1 MNFTGGVVHVIDT
14 VLTIPLGLTETALAA
29 NLTALAGALTA
40 TNLLNTLEGAGDLT
54 IFAPTNAAF
63 SAISSAA
70 SNLTTQQATSL
81 LTYHVI
87 NGTIAYSSSL
97 GNGSV
102 QTVAGESLNITV
114 EGGAVFVN
122 SARVILADVLYAGG
136 VIHVID
142 AVLNPNNAT
151 DPEPNTETPVAQF
164 SGASSGTAVPYTS
177 ELPPYTASTTYS
189 GLTATTA
196 NVADGYATQSAGGAV
211 GTGAGG
217 SGNMGGGSQSS
228 TGMAAV
234 HTGAIGAAAL
244 FGGAALVANW

>member
-1 MNFTGGVVHVIDT
+1 MTA
-14 VLTIPLGLTETALAA
+14 TALPA
-29 NLTALAGALTA
+29 NLTALAGALVA
-40 TNLLNTLEGAGDLT
+40 TDLLQTLESAGDLT

-70 SNLTTQQATSL
+70 GNLTAQQATSL
-81 LTYHVI
+81 LEYHVI
-87 NGTIAYSSSL
+87 NGTVAYSSSL

-102 QTVAGESLNITV
+102 ETVAGESVNITV
-114 EGGAVFVN
+114 EDGAVFVN

-151 DPEPNTETPVAQF
+151 APEPDTTTAVAQF

-177 ELPPYTASTTYS
+177 QLPSYSASTTYS
-189 GLTATTA
+189 GLTETTA
-196 NVADGYATQSAGGAV
+196 DVAAGYETQTGNGAV

-217 SGNMGGGSQSS
+217 SGNMGGGSSS
-228 TGMAAV
+228 SSGMAAMP
-234 HTGAIGAAAL
+234 TGAIGAAAL